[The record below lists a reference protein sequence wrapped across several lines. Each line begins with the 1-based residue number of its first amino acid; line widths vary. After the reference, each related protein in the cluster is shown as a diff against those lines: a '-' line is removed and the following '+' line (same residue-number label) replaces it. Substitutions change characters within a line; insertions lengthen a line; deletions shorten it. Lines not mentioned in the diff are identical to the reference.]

1 MEELRWGRVY
11 FSLHFL
17 CKLQGIGST
26 TWCWEL
32 FVDGAPSKVVT
43 CSILFGASS
52 SSLYFHLITVPSS
65 LEPDFS
71 IETNKSAYLDTGD
84 VDEGNQF

>member
-1 MEELRWGRVY
+1 VFIFLSIFCASCKELVAQPGAG
-11 FSLHFL
+11 SFL
-17 CKLQGIGST
+17 
-26 TWCWEL
+26 
-32 FVDGAPSKVVT
+32 VDGAPPKVVT

-84 VDEGNQF
+84 VNEGNQF

>member
-1 MEELRWGRVY
+1 
-11 FSLHFL
+11 
-17 CKLQGIGST
+17 
-26 TWCWEL
+26 
-32 FVDGAPSKVVT
+32 
-43 CSILFGASS
+43 
-52 SSLYFHLITVPSS
+52 VPSS